1 MKRVLFLCTGNSARS
16 QMAEALLR
24 SLGGDHYKAYSAGT
38 DIAPAVNPF
47 APEVPGERGVDT
59 EGLHSKSIDIFIDQ
73 SFDLVITV
81 CDNARQTCP
90 FFSGA
95 KSMDHWSLEDP
106 AAFQGTRDEILLKFR
121 EVRDEIERRIQ
132 TTFLIQ

>member
-24 SLGGDHYKAYSAGT
+24 SLAGDSYEAYSAGT
-38 DIAPAVNPF
+38 DIAPVVNPF
-47 APEVPGERGVDT
+47 ALEVLEERGADT
-59 EGLHSKSIDIFIDQ
+59 EGLHSKSLDIFMDQ

-90 FFSGA
+90 FFPGA

-106 AAFQGTRDEILLKFR
+106 AAFRGTREEILLKFR
-121 EVRDEIERRIQ
+121 ESRDEIERRIR
-132 TTFLIQ
+132 TTFLI